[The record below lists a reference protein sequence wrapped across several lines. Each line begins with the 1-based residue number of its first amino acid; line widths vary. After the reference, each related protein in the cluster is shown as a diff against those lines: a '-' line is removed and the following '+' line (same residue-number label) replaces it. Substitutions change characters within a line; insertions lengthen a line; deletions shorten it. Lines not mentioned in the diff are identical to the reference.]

1 MCVGNICVYVCL
13 LYLTA
18 TVATIAS
25 LVAQLVKEP
34 ARQCRRHKRC
44 RFDPC
49 VGKTLGEGNGNPLQ
63 SSCLENL
70 TDRGAWWAAVHGV
83 AKSWIQLNAHTH
95 THTQLLSNPLEMI
108 MIQVTVSMGI
118 LIPWSL
124 SHVHNCKLASILLP
138 CLQFGLNPFIWL
150 QKCSGM
156 WLQCVLR
163 NTADCRSEGKHFP
176 RTVIK

>member
-1 MCVGNICVYVCL
+1 M
-13 LYLTA
+13 
-18 TVATIAS
+18 
-25 LVAQLVKEP
+25 AQLVKEP

-49 VGKTLGEGNGNPLQ
+49 VGKIPGGREWQPTPEFLPGEAHRQRSLVGCSPWGCKELDTTE
-63 SSCLENL
+63 C
-70 TDRGAWWAAVHGV
+70 THTHT
-83 AKSWIQLNAHTH
+83 HTH
-95 THTQLLSNPLEMI
+95 THTQLVSNPFEMI

-124 SHVHNCKLASILLP
+124 SHMHNCKLASILLP

-163 NTADCRSEGKHFP
+163 DTADCRSEGKHFP